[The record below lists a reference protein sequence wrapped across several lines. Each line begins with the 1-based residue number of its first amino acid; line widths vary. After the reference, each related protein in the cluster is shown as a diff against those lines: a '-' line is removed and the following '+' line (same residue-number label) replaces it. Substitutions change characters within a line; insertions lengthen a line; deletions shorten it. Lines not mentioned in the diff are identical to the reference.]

1 MNSTKFESKIDPKVF
16 MKTISLIP
24 NRFVLKMEKFGKLV
38 FLKIILRS
46 FDIVIQSLSSSSKYT
61 DSIHSNIVK
70 PWTNHK
76 IKNHDQFLP
85 FFYAKVEDY
94 EEREKLYKITSSLV
108 NKRDQL
114 FKLDPNPANTIN
126 QKIHWMIM
134 YCLDLINEMSG

>member
-24 NRFVLKMEKFGKLV
+24 N
-38 FLKIILRS
+38 
-46 FDIVIQSLSSSSKYT
+46 T